1 MNIKRGLNRNL
12 YLYYEYDLNNKKLK
26 MIIKTKNKILT
37 EKFLFFLYKMGIRNV
52 EGTIIKNDYFY
63 DYLFELS
70 EINMDIILKIYDF
83 YKKKSDVTYG
93 ILENEGI
100 EILNSYFKD
109 LKDIVI
115 NKKIPVLIL
124 RFKKGNKKILNLKFY
139 DIEFEFDNKN
149 DYKGGIINAYIS

>member
-12 YLYYEYDLNNKKLK
+12 YLYYEYDLDNKKLK
-26 MIIKTKNKILT
+26 MIIKTKNKIST
-37 EKFLFFLYKMGIRNV
+37 EKFLFFLYKMGIRNI

-124 RFKKGNKKILNLKFY
+124 RFKKGNTKILNLKFY

-149 DYKGGIINAYIS
+149 DYKGGIINAYSS

>member
-1 MNIKRGLNRNL
+1 MNIKRGLNRNS
-12 YLYYEYDLNNKKLK
+12 YLYYEYDLDNKKLK
-26 MIIKTKNKILT
+26 MIIKTKNKIST
-37 EKFLFFLYKMGIRNV
+37 EKFLFFLYKMGIRNI

-70 EINMDIILKIYDF
+70 EIKMDIILKIYDF

-93 ILENEGI
+93 ILLNEGI

-149 DYKGGIINAYIS
+149 DYKGGIINAYSS